1 MPHAQLCD
9 VFRVSMRVYV
19 QLKTSSQ
26 RIFSSRSGRREWGE
40 SRVRDSTGTSAELR
54 DYMAWHSVAC
64 EDLTLQTQVV
74 LSLTAPGKPV
84 LEFYLLLKLLCFHT
98 CSHAYFLAN
107 KAGKV
112 KRGNSDHSLDSCTY
126 IAPNLLLHKLA
137 NCST

>member
-1 MPHAQLCD
+1 MTYSVLACVCTCSWKLLAS
-9 VFRVSMRVYV
+9 VFSARD
-19 QLKTSSQ
+19 LDEE
-26 RIFSSRSGRREWGE
+26 SGKNP
-40 SRVRDSTGTSAELR
+40 DSTGTIAELR

-112 KRGNSDHSLDSCTY
+112 KRGNSDHSLDSCT
-126 IAPNLLLHKLA
+126 
-137 NCST
+137 